1 MGDSRFDIEVVD
13 DSTAVIV
20 AEGELDL
27 SNVALLEECV
37 EHARRDGRKRLV
49 VDLSAVTHMDSTVLA
64 KLIGAHQSAAP
75 AGGAVV
81 LVVPEGMIRRTLEV
95 RGLDAV
101 FRVAS
106 SREAALRELAGGSA

>member
-1 MGDSRFDIEVVD
+1 MEDARFDVEVVD

-49 VDLSAVTHMDSTVLA
+49 VDLSEVTHMDSTVLA

-75 AGGAVV
+75 AGAVV